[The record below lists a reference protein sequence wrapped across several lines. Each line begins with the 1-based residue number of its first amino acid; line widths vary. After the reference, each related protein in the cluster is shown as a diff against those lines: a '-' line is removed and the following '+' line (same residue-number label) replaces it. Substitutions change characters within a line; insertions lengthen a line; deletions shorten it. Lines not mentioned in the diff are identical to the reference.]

1 MQTYTCTCIKYRIKV
16 SRILSG
22 FVSGMEINKLERPQS
37 VYVGSH
43 FISLMSPPP
52 RSTQQLIGGVYEL
65 SLLYRKEVI
74 IK

>member
-1 MQTYTCTCIKYRIKV
+1 MQTYNCTCIKYRIKV
-16 SRILSG
+16 NRKQV

-65 SLLYRKEVI
+65 SLLYRKDAI